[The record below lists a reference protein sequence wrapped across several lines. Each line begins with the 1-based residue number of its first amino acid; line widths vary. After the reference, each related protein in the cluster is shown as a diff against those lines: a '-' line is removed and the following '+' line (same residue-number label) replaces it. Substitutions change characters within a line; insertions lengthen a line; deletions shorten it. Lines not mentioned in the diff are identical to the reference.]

1 MKNLIQGNKP
11 PRADTC
17 NECDKYKA
25 EMKNFRRSND
35 RSEER
40 LKAISDMKS
49 KNKVHLRRSKVPHTW
64 RKEYR
69 KCTDPG
75 VACITVD
82 LQKTLPTPKI
92 NTCLQYYK
100 RKLWTYN
107 LCIHD
112 VKTGHASMYLWD
124 ESIAKRGSVE
134 IASCMLHYIENEIKP
149 EVTKLVV
156 FSDNCGGQNKNWTL
170 MCMYL
175 RQIHANRFT
184 RVEHILGLQVIH
196 TCPVIGILVIST
208 GLFGIR
214 KYTIKTT
221 MLVVSDLHEQQSHL
235 LLCKCNVNNLLM
247 LTA

>member
-184 RVEHILGLQVIH
+184 RVEHIFMVAGHSYLP
-196 TCPVIGILVIST
+196 CDRD
-208 GLFGIR
+208 FGHIDRFIR
-214 KYTIKTT
+214 NKEMYNKDHYARSIRLARATKPFTVVKKT
-221 MLVVSDLHEQQSHL
+221 
-235 LLCKCNVNNLLM
+235 K
-247 LTA
+247 